1 MMLGHLGHRDAED
14 AIVAAIETVL
24 KEGPRTRDMGGT
36 ANTVEVGKGH
46 RRSALRGASGWCK
59 IEMPI
64 MRGGVMK
71 RREFLALGG
80 GLAAW
85 SAIPA
90 QAAYPEKPVHYIIA
104 FAPGG
109 ESDIA
114 ARLQQQV
121 WRKKWGQELVVE
133 SKPGAGG
140 ALAWSQLNS
149 FPGDGY
155 TIMGTN
161 MPHLVLQPLE
171 GNVQY
176 KTDDIVNV
184 IFFNYTP
191 DAIVVRTDSP
201 LKTFKDFVDAAKA
214 RPGTLNLAGS
224 GTNSAN
230 HAAHARLNQ
239 ALGIS
244 TTYVAFKGTGDLALR
259 RSSGGTSTARC
270 RTRRFAVA
278 QKGKTA
284 CLAVATEQRLSYFP
298 TAPPSASSA
307 STGSTADTAARASRN
322 PRRRT

>member
-1 MMLGHLGHRDAED
+1 MRRRD
-14 AIVAAIETVL
+14 
-24 KEGPRTRDMGGT
+24 
-36 ANTVEVGKGH
+36 
-46 RRSALRGASGWCK
+46 
-59 IEMPI
+59 
-64 MRGGVMK
+64 
-71 RREFLALGG
+71 FLAAGG
-80 GLAAW
+80 ALAA
-85 SAIPA
+85 SVALPA
-90 QAAYPEKPVHYIIA
+90 RAAYPEKPVRYIIA

-176 KTDDIVNV
+176 QTDDIANV

-191 DAIVVRTDSP
+191 DAIIVRTESP
-201 LKTFKDFVDAAKA
+201 FRTFQEFVAAAKA
-214 RPGTLNLAGS
+214 NPGKLNIAGS

-230 HAAHARLNQ
+230 HAANARLNQ
-239 ALGIS
+239 DAGIT
-244 TTYVAFKGTGDLALR
+244 TTYVPFKGTGDL
-259 RSSGGTSTARC
+259 SSSLLGGHVDGAMSYSSY
-270 RTRRFAVA
+270 AVA
-278 QKGKTA
+278 QKGKVRA
-284 CLAVATEQRLSYFP
+284 LAVATPQRLSYLPDTP
-298 TAPPSASSA
+298 TFREVGLDWVDGGYRGAGVPK
-307 STGSTADTAARASRN
+307 STPEDLRKRISDMFIEINKDADFRRQMTEQGIEILDIGYDKMAAFVEERKKAYVAAAKLLGLVK
-322 PRRRT
+322 